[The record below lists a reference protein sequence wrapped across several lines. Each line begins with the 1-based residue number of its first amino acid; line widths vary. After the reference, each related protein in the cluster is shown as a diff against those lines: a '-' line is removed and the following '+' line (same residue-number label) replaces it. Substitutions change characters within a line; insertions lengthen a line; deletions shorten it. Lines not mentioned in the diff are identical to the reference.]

1 MTLSVAYLER
11 SAADAKIVM
20 LLTLTLRC
28 PRVSFSPAF
37 LHAYTGVLHWTVAL
51 VDCDR
56 STRRASS
63 AGSFCHWH
71 AEHGG

>member
-1 MTLSVAYLER
+1 MFLP
-11 SAADAKIVM
+11 
-20 LLTLTLRC
+20 LTLPG

-63 AGSFCHWH
+63 AGCFCHWH